1 MIILTTTE
9 VQQDLLQQ
17 ETLVAI
23 IDLITEVK
31 KNTLLETAT
40 LEITEAIQDLLTALL
55 VVILHHLEVLEV
67 ILLETIQVQEAIIQE
82 ALGDN

>member
-23 IDLITEVK
+23 IDLITEAK
-31 KNTLLETAT
+31 KNTLLVTEI

-67 ILLETIQVQEAIIQE
+67 ILLEIIQDQEAIVQE

>member
-31 KNTLLETAT
+31 KNTLLETVI

-55 VVILHHLEVLEV
+55 VVILHQLEVLEV
-67 ILLETIQVQEAIIQE
+67 ILLEIIQVQEAIVQE